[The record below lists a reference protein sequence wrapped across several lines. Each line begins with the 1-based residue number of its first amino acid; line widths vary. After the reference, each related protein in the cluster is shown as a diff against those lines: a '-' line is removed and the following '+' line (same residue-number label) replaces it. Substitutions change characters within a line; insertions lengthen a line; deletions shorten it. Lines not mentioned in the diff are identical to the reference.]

1 MKLESRSRLQAAAT
15 SLLLAALLLA
25 GCAVETKE
33 GSGNEA
39 SETREVESF
48 TALSL
53 SGGFDVVV
61 TVGGAQKLTVRGD
74 DNLLEDVESNVDEG
88 TLELSQPDDVDLE
101 PKAGLT
107 VEITVPELESIEL
120 SGAGD
125 VNVEDL
131 SGGEFRVD
139 VSGAGNVEATGE
151 VDRVEAD
158 VSGAGALRLS
168 ELVAREAS
176 VDLSGAGDIH
186 VHATESL
193 TASLSG
199 AGNIVYSGDPADV
212 ETDVSGV
219 GQINPE

>member
-1 MKLESRSRLQAAAT
+1 MKHCLQAAAC
-15 SLLLAALLLA
+15 LLMTGFALA
-25 GCAVETKE
+25 GCAMETKE

-39 SETREVESF
+39 SEQREVESF
-48 TALSL
+48 TAVSL

-61 TVGGAQKLTVRGD
+61 TVGGTQEVTVRGD
-74 DNLLEDVESNVDEG
+74 DNLLGDVETSVDDG
-88 TLELSQPDDVDLE
+88 TLELSQPDNVDLE

-107 VEITVPELESIEL
+107 VEITVPEFESVDL

-125 VNVEDL
+125 VNIEGL
-131 SGGEFRVD
+131 SVDEFRVD
-139 VSGAGNVEATGE
+139 VSGAGDVEATGE

-158 VSGAGALRLS
+158 VSGAGALRLE

-199 AGNIVYSGDPADV
+199 AGNITYSGDPPDV
-212 ETDVSGV
+212 ETDVSGA